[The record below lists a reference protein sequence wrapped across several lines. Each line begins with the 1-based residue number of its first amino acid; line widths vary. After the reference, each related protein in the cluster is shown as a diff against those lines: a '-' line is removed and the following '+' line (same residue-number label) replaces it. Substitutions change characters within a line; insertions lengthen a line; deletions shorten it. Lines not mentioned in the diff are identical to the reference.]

1 MPHHH
6 RHAFLRLH
14 ALAVVAAC
22 ALDMSVATAQS
33 VTDATAATSA
43 IDARAD
49 ATIDRAA
56 VMQALQQHVT
66 PNSIEAQLNAFQACI
81 AQQHASGADAR
92 DASSDPRVLCRDRM
106 SAFERSLPPS
116 ARAQM
121 ERDAQI
127 GRDAAVHAGEP
138 ADALSA
144 QAAAARD
151 EESSR

>member
-22 ALDMSVATAQS
+22 ALQVSVASAQS
-33 VTDATAATSA
+33 AT
-43 IDARAD
+43 DARAD

-81 AQQHASGADAR
+81 AQQQASGADAR
-92 DASSDPRVLCRDRM
+92 DPASDPRVLCRDRM
-106 SAFERSLPPS
+106 SEFERSLPPS
-116 ARAQM
+116 ARAQI

-127 GRDAAVHAGEP
+127 SRDAAVHAGEP

-144 QAAAARD
+144 QAATRRD
-151 EESSR
+151 QEPSR